1 MSVYGKQQI
10 MYFPCRLSEG
20 WKDKLYFVYRGAK
33 QLELSPV
40 GYREPYTF
48 SEKHND
54 CNIIVL

>member
-1 MSVYGKQQI
+1 MYGKQRI

-20 WKDKLYFVYRGAK
+20 WKDKLRFVYRGAK
-33 QLELSPV
+33 QLELSPI

-54 CNIIVL
+54 